1 MGCSNPHPH
10 GQVWSLSE
18 VPTLPATE
26 LASLQRYR
34 LSNVS
39 TSDAPKGPQG
49 TCLLSKF
56 SVIFVNV
63 RIVQGDPACFVTTYT
78 WNCKFLKMTAV
89 SSCIT
94 MIGSLSFHGGQLG
107 RLKS

>member
-34 LSNVS
+34 SS
-39 TSDAPKGPQG
+39 AIPISDAPKGPQG
-49 TCLLSKF
+49 ILPHLLDNRT
-56 SVIFVNV
+56 ININV
-63 RIVQGDPACFVTTYT
+63 RFR
-78 WNCKFLKMTAV
+78 TAV
-89 SSCIT
+89 STVRLRS
-94 MIGSLSFHGGQLG
+94 HGAADC
-107 RLKS
+107 RK